1 MVTQRRNTRQRQ
13 LVLEAV
19 RAHDDHPTADEIY
32 VDLRAND
39 PRISRGTV
47 YRNLRLLS
55 HGGEIRT
62 FKVPGGDRFDWRV
75 DDHAHVV
82 CTGCGAVC
90 DAPAPYRRELD
101 EICAAQTG
109 YRGVSHHTLF
119 EGLCPACQAAEARAA
134 ETGQHASTTKGAAP
148 KPASRWDKAA
158 APEPASPKLMT
169 TEPVSEPA
177 TELVASQPAALS

>member
-32 VDLRAND
+32 VGLRAND

-55 HGGEIRT
+55 DSGEIRT

-82 CTGCGAVC
+82 CTGCGSVC
-90 DAPAPYRRELD
+90 DAPAPYMPELD
-101 EICAAQTG
+101 EACAAQTG
-109 YRGVSHHTLF
+109 YRISSHHTLF
-119 EGLCPACQAAEARAA
+119 EGLCPACQTATA
-134 ETGQHASTTKGAAP
+134 
-148 KPASRWDKAA
+148 
-158 APEPASPKLMT
+158 
-169 TEPVSEPA
+169 PA
-177 TELVASQPAALS
+177 TEAPLPAEAPKGPEGREDA

>member
-13 LVLEAV
+13 LVLDAV

-32 VDLRAND
+32 VALRAND

-55 HGGEIRT
+55 GSGEIRT

-82 CTGCGAVC
+82 CERCGAVC
-90 DAPAPYRRELD
+90 DAPVAYNAELD
-101 EICAAQTG
+101 ETCASKTG
-109 YRGVSHHTLF
+109 YRISSHHTLF
-119 EGLCPACQAAEARAA
+119 EGLCPACQAHEMS
-134 ETGQHASTTKGAAP
+134 EVGAD
-148 KPASRWDKAA
+148 R
-158 APEPASPKLMT
+158 APESAK
-169 TEPVSEPA
+169 VDA
-177 TELVASQPAALS
+177 